1 MRENEYTIR
10 PETPSDYRAAEELTR
25 EAFWNVYRPGCTEHY
40 VLHCFRG
47 QKDFVPELDLVME
60 KDGKLIGHIMYA
72 RAKIQADDGRKIPV
86 LAFGPVSIAPE
97 YQRKGYGKA
106 LRDASME
113 KAAELGAG
121 AICIEG
127 NPDFY
132 GKSGFVAGST
142 KGIYY
147 FAEPREAQ
155 SPYFLV
161 KELKEGYL
169 DGVTGTYR
177 PPEGYFIDEDEA
189 EQFDKSFP
197 PKEKLKISFFG
208 KI

>member
-10 PETPSDYRAAEELTR
+10 PETPSDYRAAEELTW

-106 LRDASME
+106 LLDASME

>member
-1 MRENEYTIR
+1 M
-10 PETPSDYRAAEELTR
+10 
-25 EAFWNVYRPGCTEHY
+25 
-40 VLHCFRG
+40 
-47 QKDFVPELDLVME
+47 
-60 KDGKLIGHIMYA
+60 
-72 RAKIQADDGRKIPV
+72 
-86 LAFGPVSIAPE
+86 
-97 YQRKGYGKA
+97 
-106 LRDASME
+106 
-113 KAAELGAG
+113 
-121 AICIEG
+121 
-127 NPDFY
+127 
-132 GKSGFVAGST
+132 AGST

>member
-106 LRDASME
+106 LLDASME

-132 GKSGFVAGST
+132 GKSGFAAGST

-161 KELKEGYL
+161 KELKEGIWTEL
-169 DGVTGTYR
+169 PGPTDRRRDILSTRTKR
-177 PPEGYFIDEDEA
+177 NSLIKAFPRR
-189 EQFDKSFP
+189 KS
-197 PKEKLKISFFG
+197 
-208 KI
+208 

>member
-1 MRENEYTIR
+1 M
-10 PETPSDYRAAEELTR
+10 A
-25 EAFWNVYRPGCTEHY
+25 
-40 VLHCFRG
+40 
-47 QKDFVPELDLVME
+47 
-60 KDGKLIGHIMYA
+60 
-72 RAKIQADDGRKIPV
+72 GRLCRSFFACP
-86 LAFGPVSIAPE
+86 FE
-97 YQRKGYGKA
+97 KA
-106 LRDASME
+106 LLDTSME
-113 KAAELGAG
+113 KAAELDAG

-132 GKSGFVAGST
+132 GKSGFAAGCT

-169 DGVTGTYR
+169 DGITGTYR

>member
-40 VLHCFRG
+40 VLHCFRE

-60 KDGKLIGHIMYA
+60 KDGKLIGHIMYV

-86 LAFGPVSIAPE
+86 LAFGPVSIATE

-106 LRDASME
+106 LLDASME
-113 KAAELGAG
+113 KAAKLGAG